1 MEEVKKEAPP
11 ADDFDFNYGDEE
23 EDNEEDAAGNAF
35 FSIDTVSFD
44 SDIVLC
50 SMISCQGAS

>member
-1 MEEVKKEAPP
+1 MKKEAPP

-35 FSIDTVSFD
+35 NLYMHSESDTFSW
-44 SDIVLC
+44 
-50 SMISCQGAS
+50 SMISCQGPS